1 MNSQSSSSM
10 LARGNPSFK
19 NPTIELIDRSGGIL
33 LTLTDRTYKRSAAG
47 KNWRAVHF

>member
-1 MNSQSSSSM
+1 MTGISQYFFRTRMNSQSSTTNDSM

-33 LTLTDRTYKRSAAG
+33 LTLTD
-47 KNWRAVHF
+47 